1 MSATGKL
8 KSALMA
14 SVMLF
19 SASVALA
26 SEEKAAPAA
35 TPVVTTQDAQST
47 DMNDPLEGANRVMF
61 EVNQV
66 LDQVLLRPVA
76 VVYRGVLP
84 DFAQDGVRNFMNNLN
99 SPVIF
104 ANDLLQGDTDRAGVT
119 LARFGINSTIGL
131 GGLFDVASEFDLPY
145 HDEDFGQTLGTWGLG
160 EGPYL
165 YFVVRGP
172 TNVRDLTGFVVDRG
186 LDPLTYVNWGNDELE
201 YAPIARTVLNV
212 IDLRARNIDTLDEI
226 ERSSVDY
233 YASIRSLYRRGQM
246 LFAMALR
253 HRICLI
259 LTLATVPLQ
268 RHQIARILP
277 PNSHRPDGHCKH
289 RASAHGRGKVKD
301 ERLHFHGSQD
311 HPAGVCHAVLG
322 DDGSSDGRRAGC

>member
-1 MSATGKL
+1 MSAIGNL
-8 KSALMA
+8 KAALMVSALVL
-14 SVMLF
+14 ST
-19 SASVALA
+19 SPALA
-26 SEEKAAPAA
+26 SEDKAAPATA
-35 TPVVTTQDAQST
+35 PVVTTEDVQSN
-47 DMNDPLEGANRVMF
+47 DMNDPLEGGNRVMF
-61 EVNQV
+61 GANQV
-66 LDQVLLRPVA
+66 LDKVLLRPVA
-76 VVYRGVLP
+76 VVYRGVVP

-99 SPVIF
+99 APVIF
-104 ANDLLQGDTDRAGVT
+104 ANDLLQGETDRAGVT

-165 YFVVRGP
+165 YFLVMGP

-186 LDPLTYVNWGNDELE
+186 LDPLTYVNWGDDELE
-201 YAPIARTVLNV
+201 YAPIARTALNV

-233 YASIRSLYRRGQM
+233 YASIRTDSRGQM

-253 HRICLI
+253 QRICLI
-259 LTLATVPLQ
+259 LILATAPLQ

-277 PNSHRPDGHCKH
+277 PNSRRPPGQFNG
-289 RASAHGRGKVKD
+289 RASSARWGKVRD
-301 ERLHFHGSQD
+301 ERFVWHGAQG
-311 HPAGVCHAVLG
+311 HPAGIRDVVFG
-322 DDGSSDGRRAGC
+322 RDGSRNGRRTRR